1 WRRESRTL
9 GPASSVRAIMDKA
22 VAPVTELLG
31 FDTSRASRD
40 GAIAPG
46 VSLAVGLWTDDLD
59 ALWRSAI
66 RTAIDRRTEW
76 CLCSNGHQLRLVDAT
91 RTYSRAYVQFDLER
105 AAEDPRTFAVL
116 WGVLRQAMF
125 QPTPEGPPPIAR

>member
-1 WRRESRTL
+1 MLRGLTGSLLSQYFAEHLLASTFAGQLGEDSCRSAHRQLALWWRRESRTL

-46 VSLAVGLWTDDLD
+46 VSLAVGRWTDDLD

-66 RTAIDRRTEW
+66 R
-76 CLCSNGHQLRLVDAT
+76 
-91 RTYSRAYVQFDLER
+91 
-105 AAEDPRTFAVL
+105 
-116 WGVLRQAMF
+116 
-125 QPTPEGPPPIAR
+125 